1 MKKYQKINT
10 AKTQNHMQ
18 THSIQHLQIKRGM
31 WITGKKQ
38 KQRQVVAA
46 SSWPVAHRDA
56 LGTHTCHWSKF
67 SLLVFKTA
75 LLQMADIINF
85 CTCIWWEPPA
95 GLPCFCTAEPTPVL
109 SLLTYLLCFSPQT
122 FYVSDWLATNEGHW
136 WPLPAFEM
144 SGWKVIERPSVGFTQ
159 SNNLIE
165 SRLWKWLV
173 CSCAALMKPSPFST
187 STLLPKHPL
196 YNISNVKAV

>member
-122 FYVSDWLATNEGHW
+122 FCFRLASHKWGALVAIACFWNVRLEGNR
-136 WPLPAFEM
+136 
-144 SGWKVIERPSVGFTQ
+144 KTI
-159 SNNLIE
+159 
-165 SRLWKWLV
+165 SR
-173 CSCAALMKPSPFST
+173 FHT
-187 STLLPKHPL
+187 
-196 YNISNVKAV
+196 IQ